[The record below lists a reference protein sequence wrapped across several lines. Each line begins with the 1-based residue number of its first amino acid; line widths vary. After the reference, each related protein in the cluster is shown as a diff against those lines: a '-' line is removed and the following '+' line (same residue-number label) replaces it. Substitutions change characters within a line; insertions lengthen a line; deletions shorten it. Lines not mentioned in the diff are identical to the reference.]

1 VRLVTKPG
9 TEGAA
14 ALYAYLR
21 AAAKR
26 FGIAVGSI
34 DEIHENDHEDH

>member
-9 TEGAA
+9 AEGAA

-26 FGIAVGSI
+26 FGLEVASV
-34 DEIHENDHEDH
+34 DEVHDRGEEP